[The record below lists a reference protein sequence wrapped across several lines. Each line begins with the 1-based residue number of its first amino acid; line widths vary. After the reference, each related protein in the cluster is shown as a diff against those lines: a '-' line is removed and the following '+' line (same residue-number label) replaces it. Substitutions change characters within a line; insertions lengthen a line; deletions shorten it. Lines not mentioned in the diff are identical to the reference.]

1 MAKKE
6 STQHKLDRVRAPRVQ
21 LTYDVEVGDA
31 IEKKELPFVAG
42 VVGNFSGQPAEP
54 LGKLKDRKFV
64 NVDKDN
70 YDDVLKGMKP
80 RVQMQVDNKLAEDG
94 SKLGVELNFR
104 SLEDFSPER
113 VVNQIVPGI
122 IASPAKTLR
131 RSIKVPSLS
140 AFDERPWADHN
151 LVNADHRYAEII
163 CHCEGVTLGEIEE
176 VLGSALPPG
185 SVKALRRR
193 TRAMFGRC
201 QGFYCGARVL
211 QLFQGS
217 GRGGAAD

>member
-54 LGKLKDRKFV
+54 LAKMKDRKFV

-70 YDDVLKGMKP
+70 FDDVLKGMKP

-94 SKLGVELNFR
+94 SKIGVELNFR

-113 VVNQIVPGI
+113 VANQIEPLRKLLEARTRL
-122 IASPAKTLR
+122 ASLLSYMDGKTGAEELIGRALKDPAL
-131 RSIKVPSLS
+131 L
-140 AFDERPWADHN
+140 
-151 LVNADHRYAEII
+151 
-163 CHCEGVTLGEIEE
+163 
-176 VLGSALPPG
+176 
-185 SVKALRRR
+185 KALMS
-193 TRAMFGRC
+193 APKPAGP
-201 QGFYCGARVL
+201 
-211 QLFQGS
+211 
-217 GRGGAAD
+217 AAGEEEKSNG

>member
-80 RVQMQVDNKLAEDG
+80 RVQMQVDNKLADDG

-104 SLEDFSPER
+104 SLEDFSP
-113 VVNQIVPGI
+113 G
-122 IASPAKTLR
+122 AWST
-131 RSIKVPSLS
+131 RSIRCASCWKRGRSWPTC
-140 AFDERPWADHN
+140 ATRPPA
-151 LVNADHRYAEII
+151 
-163 CHCEGVTLGEIEE
+163 TT
-176 VLGSALPPG
+176 S
-185 SVKALRRR
+185 SR
-193 TRAMFGRC
+193 TCSTRC
-201 QGFYCGARVL
+201 CRTPTR
-211 QLFQGS
+211 S
-217 GRGGAAD
+217 RS

>member
-80 RVQMQVDNKLAEDG
+80 RVQMQVENKLAGDD
-94 SKLGVELNFR
+94 SKLGVELTFR

-113 VVNQIVPGI
+113 VVNQIDP
-122 IASPAKTLR
+122 LR
-131 RSIKVPSLS
+131 KLLEARQKLADLRKGRSRVL
-140 AFDERPWADHN
+140 ERDHVVI
-151 LVNADHRYAEII
+151 LGWSQQIFAVISELL
-163 CHCEGVTLGEIEE
+163 EGGA
-176 VLGSALPPG
+176 G
-185 SVKALRRR
+185 RRR
-193 TRAMFGRC
+193 R
-201 QGFYCGARVL
+201 
-211 QLFQGS
+211 
-217 GRGGAAD
+217 

>member
-42 VVGNFSGQPAEP
+42 VVGDFSGQPAEP
-54 LGKLKDRKFV
+54 LAKLKERKFV

-70 YDDVLKGMKP
+70 FDDVLKGMKP
-80 RVQMQVDNKLAEDG
+80 RVQVQAENRLKDDG

-113 VVNQIVPGI
+113 VVNQIDPLRKLLEARQRLADLRNKM
-122 IASPAKTLR
+122 ASNDKFEEL
-131 RSIKVPSLS
+131 L
-140 AFDERPWADHN
+140 N
-151 LVNADHRYAEII
+151 
-163 CHCEGVTLGEIEE
+163 E
-176 VLGSALPPG
+176 VLQSTDQITQLSKELPSSKDG
-185 SVKALRRR
+185 E
-193 TRAMFGRC
+193 
-201 QGFYCGARVL
+201 
-211 QLFQGS
+211 
-217 GRGGAAD
+217 

>member
-42 VVGNFSGQPAEP
+42 VVGDFSGQPAEP

-70 YDDVLKGMKP
+70 FDDVLKGMKP
-80 RVQMQVDNKLAEDG
+80 RVQMQVENKLAEDEG
-94 SKLGVELNFR
+94 SKLGVELTFR

-113 VVNQIVPGI
+113 VVNQIEP
-122 IASPAKTLR
+122 LR
-131 RSIKVPSLS
+131 KLLEARQKL
-140 AFDERPWADHN
+140 ADLRN
-151 LVNADHRYAEII
+151 KAAGNDKFEDLLN
-163 CHCEGVTLGEIEE
+163 E
-176 VLGSALPPG
+176 VLQNTDKIAQLSKEVGSK
-185 SVKALRRR
+185 S
-193 TRAMFGRC
+193 
-201 QGFYCGARVL
+201 
-211 QLFQGS
+211 
-217 GRGGAAD
+217 DE

>member
-54 LGKLKDRKFV
+54 LAKMKDRKFV

-70 YDDVLKGMKP
+70 FDDVLKGMKP

-94 SKLGVELNFR
+94 SKIGVELNFR

-113 VVNQIVPGI
+113 VANQIEPLRKLLEARPAFTRFVDLHQARPANLRSNAI
-122 IASPAKTLR
+122 DEKLIA
-131 RSIKVPSLS
+131 
-140 AFDERPWADHN
+140 EQQ
-151 LVNADHRYAEII
+151 
-163 CHCEGVTLGEIEE
+163 
-176 VLGSALPPG
+176 
-185 SVKALRRR
+185 
-193 TRAMFGRC
+193 RAG
-201 QGFYCGARVL
+201 
-211 QLFQGS
+211 
-217 GRGGAAD
+217 

>member
-80 RVQMQVDNKLAEDG
+80 RVQMQVDNRLADDG

-113 VVNQIVPGI
+113 VVNQIDPLRKLLEARQKLADLRNKA
-122 IASPAKTLR
+122 ASNDKFEDL
-131 RSIKVPSLS
+131 L
-140 AFDERPWADHN
+140 N
-151 LVNADHRYAEII
+151 
-163 CHCEGVTLGEIEE
+163 E
-176 VLGSALPPG
+176 VLQNTDKIAQL
-185 SVKALRRR
+185 
-193 TRAMFGRC
+193 TREVGPK
-201 QGFYCGARVL
+201 
-211 QLFQGS
+211 S
-217 GRGGAAD
+217 DE